1 MKRKCFLLPVAALAL
16 LVSFGLAACGGNGGE
31 GGGKES
37 QQQQTSGKQEKI
49 AITAAENKTKLI
61 LGESVQLTASV
72 DGVTW
77 SSADETIATVS
88 ATGLVESKAVG
99 RVAIKANKEGF
110 KEGSITIAIDLEK
123 IEVTATG
130 DKTSL
135 LANET
140 VQLVASQQGVTWE
153 SSDPT
158 VATVNDAGL
167 VTGVKFGTTTISAKK
182 QGFNDGSITINV
194 VRPDPN
200 LVIDLTT
207 GAEHYS
213 ADGWWAITSSSY
225 GFAMESGGGATP
237 VTQTQSYGQE
247 TESDTYI
254 GAFGIGD
261 KETVKF
267 NSSKANKAEVV
278 INIGNSDEVA
288 LGQVMSIKLNGTALD
303 LSQVTLAAH
312 EGQSGNSLEF
322 GDLSLGELDL
332 AAENTLVF
340 DMLADNS
347 VYLNEIAIYA
357 GDATVTLVNP
367 PEKQQIA
374 INPASYEVIVDETVQ
389 IVTTETG
396 VSFTSL
402 DETIATV
409 NDTGVVTGVKVGKT
423 NILLRKEG
431 MYSIRAEVT
440 VNPKPVAGQIIVEAE
455 DGDEVVSDWGSEAYM
470 KQSDGGGMGMGG
482 NAVHSGG
489 AYVSYFSMSGGE
501 ADLTLTL
508 HFDASEAKT
517 MVLSVV
523 GSAPVNFMGGDSSA
537 YVFADSAEITVND
550 TAVTFTDQSFPAP
563 EGYTAEMV
571 EVVLGDVAV
580 QSGPNTLVFHTTGA
594 APSLDCFKLTPKA

>member
-1 MKRKCFLLPVAALAL
+1 MKRKSFLLPVAALAL

-31 GGGKES
+31 GGKES
-37 QQQQTSGKQEKI
+37 GQQQTSGKQEKI
-49 AITAAENKTKLI
+49 TITAAENKTKLI

-77 SSADETIATVS
+77 SSADDTIATVS

-99 RVAIKANKEGF
+99 RVAIKANKDGY

-135 LANET
+135 LAGET
-140 VQLVASQQGVTWE
+140 VQLVSSQQGVTWE
-153 SSDPT
+153 SDAPEI
-158 VATVNDAGL
+158 ATVSDTGL
-167 VTGVKFGTTTISAKK
+167 VTAIKFGSANIKAKK

-267 NSSKANKAEVV
+267 NSSKATKAEVV
-278 INIGNSDEVA
+278 INIGNSDEVS
-288 LGQVMSIKLNGTALD
+288 LGLVMAIKLNGTALD

-322 GDLSLGELDL
+322 GDLSLGELDI

-340 DMLADNS
+340 EMLADNT

-357 GDATVTLVNP
+357 GDTTVTLVNP

-409 NDTGVVTGVKVGKT
+409 NDTGLVTGVKVGKV

-431 MYSIRAEVT
+431 MYSVRAEVT
-440 VNPKPVAGQIIVEAE
+440 VNPKPVAGQIIIEAE
-455 DGDEVVSDWGSEAYM
+455 DAPEVTTDWGGGGYM
-470 KQSDGGGMGMGG
+470 KQTDGTGMGG
-482 NAVHSGG
+482 SAVHSGG
-489 AYVSYFSMSGGE
+489 AYVTYFSMGGGDV
-501 ADLTLTL
+501 DLTLTL
-508 HFDASEAKT
+508 EFTASEAKT
-517 MVLSVV
+517 MVLSIV

-550 TAVTFTDQSFPAP
+550 NALTFTDQEFPAP
-563 EGYTAEMV
+563 ESGSFTVEMT

-594 APSLDCFKLTPKA
+594 APSIDCFKLSVKA